1 MPKESDSSGGRRRQ
15 RGAASKQPVAAPLS
29 LRALPLRTLP
39 LSRRFT
45 IALRI
50 ADPAWKT
57 ALPDIGRYAR
67 RMLRVALASELP
79 ARPGREDVCEVSLL
93 LTSDAEMAQ
102 LNTDWRGKPKPT
114 NVLSFPAEAA
124 VDPDQPPPYLGDI
137 ALGYGICAREASKAR
152 KPLADHLGHL
162 LVHGALHLLGYDHET
177 DEQAAAME
185 PREVEIL
192 AGLGIA
198 DPYGLSGHRPGK
210 RVSNEK
216 SRGKRKAGMR
226 NRK

>member
-15 RGAASKQPVAAPLS
+15 RGAASEKPVVAPLS
-29 LRALPLRTLP
+29 LRSLPLGTLP

-50 ADPAWKT
+50 ADPAWKA

-67 RMLRVALASELP
+67 RMLRGALAAELT
-79 ARPGREDVCEVSLL
+79 AGGAVCELSLL
-93 LTSDAEMAQ
+93 LTDDAEMAR

-124 VDPDQPPPYLGDI
+124 VDPDHPPSYLGDI

-198 DPYGLSGHRPGK
+198 DPYGLSGRRPGK
-210 RVSNEK
+210 QSSNGK
-216 SRGKRKAGMR
+216 SRGNGKAGMR